1 MALSAWASLSVI
13 LLAGLAHEAAA
24 QDHLSA
30 QQALGRRLYEQSC
43 SVCHTRPTLVSG
55 MYGPELSKT
64 SAGGSEEAMRAV
76 ITNGGPRMPTFKYTY
91 DAVQVAAIASYLMTL
106 SPGHE
111 GTAPAQR

>member
-1 MALSAWASLSVI
+1 MALRASALVI

-24 QDHLSA
+24 QDRLNA

-43 SVCHTRPTLVSG
+43 AVCHTRPTLVSG
-55 MYGPELSKT
+55 MYGPELSKN

-76 ITNGGPRMPTFKYTY
+76 ITNGGPRMPAFKYTY
-91 DAVQVAAIASYLMTL
+91 DATQIAAIASYLMTL

-111 GTAPAQR
+111 AATPAQR